1 MAWGLITNFDDRI
14 KDIVSAYTGD
24 AGGIS
29 GVDSNAVQ
37 QWLIDGCYD
46 VIEKIKVTDTGAIE
60 EFVIR
65 SSSWADGTPQDLDE
79 VREVTS
85 VERNEYPARSI
96 NFALRKR
103 VTDSD
108 SIHYATEKD
117 PAFFIGP
124 ATDASAGRKLTL
136 KPDAGAGEVGYY
148 YYIPDYTIT
157 SWDNSTS
164 SIDNFPKKYYD
175 HVILYG
181 AIRILERNYID
192 LVNQEEDLELAT
204 SHSNHLN
211 LLRQDY
217 QTALQIVTAGLTQ
230 GQVEKTKE

>member
-96 NFALRKR
+96 SFSLRKR
-103 VTDSD
+103 VIDSD

-117 PAFFIGP
+117 PIFFIGP
-124 ATDASAGRKLTL
+124 ATDSSAGRKLTL
-136 KPDAGAGEVGYY
+136 KPDASGSELGYY

-164 SIDNFPKKYYD
+164 SVDNFPKRFYE
-175 HVILYG
+175 HIVLY
-181 AIRILERNYID
+181 AAVRLLERNYID
-192 LVNQEEDLELAT
+192 LVNQEEDVELA
-204 SHSNHLN
+204 
-211 LLRQDY
+211 QGI
-217 QTALQIVTAGLTQ
+217 AAGIAILKQRYTEMFMKPDL
-230 GQVEKTKE
+230 GVKE